1 MRAAD
6 PSNFDQNQFD
16 IRVMMPNMRTIKHNG
31 RTIGYVYGAG
41 TEASVSAGTL
51 QFIPSELIGDS
62 NLSAFAK
69 DI

>member
-1 MRAAD
+1 
-6 PSNFDQNQFD
+6 
-16 IRVMMPNMRTIKHNG
+16 MMPNMRTVKHNG

-62 NLSAFAK
+62 NLSSFAK